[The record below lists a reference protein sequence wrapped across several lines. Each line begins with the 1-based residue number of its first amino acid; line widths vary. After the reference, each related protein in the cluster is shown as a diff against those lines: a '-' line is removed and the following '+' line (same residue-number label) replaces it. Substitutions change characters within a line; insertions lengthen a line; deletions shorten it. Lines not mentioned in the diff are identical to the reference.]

1 MKTLFLRT
9 SIGLALGVAALHP
22 VRVQAQSQAEMN
34 RTAAE
39 DFEQADARLNK
50 VYDQVL
56 HSLDAQG
63 QEKLKTAERA
73 WVSFREAESALAAD
87 VARGGTMAPLLGSAR
102 STELTQQRIADLKK
116 MLKSE

>member
-1 MKTLFLRT
+1 MKKLLLYT

-22 VRVQAQSQAEMN
+22 IRVQAQSQGEMN
-34 RTAAE
+34 RTAE
-39 DFEQADARLNK
+39 QDFEKADAQLNK
-50 VYDQVL
+50 VYERVL

-87 VARGGTMAPLLGSAR
+87 AERGGTMAPLMASTR
-102 STELTQQRIADLKK
+102 STELTQQRTADLKK
-116 MLKSE
+116 MLKGE